1 MFAKALGGNSIQV
14 TSVLNEGSKFEFEVD
29 IGMRRKFQVCEEAAE
44 DYTGSSE
51 REIVNTPR
59 NIGFH
64 SSFTIEKPSVL
75 VVDDDEF
82 NRKVLGYFLK
92 EKSVIYEQACS
103 GSEALEVLQ
112 KYNSAEGNIKLVIM
126 DCNMPNMTGMET
138 SVCIQRLYEQKKIIN
153 LPVVVAHTGDD
164 TQDNRKVCTEAGMK
178 EMIIKPISKR
188 AFNNILGKYIH

>member
-1 MFAKALGGNSIQV
+1 
-14 TSVLNEGSKFEFEVD
+14 
-29 IGMRRKFQVCEEAAE
+29 MRRKLQVYEEVIE
-44 DYTGSSE
+44 DDTGSSE

-59 NIGFH
+59 YIGFH

-92 EKSVIYEQACS
+92 EKSIIYEQACS
-103 GSEALEVLQ
+103 GSQALEVLK
-112 KYNSAEGNIKLVIM
+112 KYNSSEGNINLVIM
-126 DCNMPNMTGMET
+126 DCNMPNMSGMET
-138 SVCIQRLYEQKKIIN
+138 SMCIQRLYQQNKIIN

-164 TQDNRKVCTEAGMK
+164 TEDNRKVCREAGMK